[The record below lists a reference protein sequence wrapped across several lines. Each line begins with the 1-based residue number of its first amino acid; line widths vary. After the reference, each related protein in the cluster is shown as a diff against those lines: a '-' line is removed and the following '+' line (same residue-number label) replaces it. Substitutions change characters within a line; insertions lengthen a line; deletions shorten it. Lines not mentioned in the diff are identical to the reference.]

1 MASKLSVL
9 KMLKYLFSTNLKVGY
24 AGTVE
29 GAIVEFDKETFKKLF
44 PNLAKELESNE
55 NKVAINS
62 VRTDIKTGE
71 RASTERFAHYMPD
84 VIDFIRRCDTEEQAK
99 EIIDYMEK
107 RGEIEK
113 QYAKKLR
120 RQLREKGVRSF
131 GPKKEENYYLKHGEQ
146 R

>member
-1 MASKLSVL
+1 
-9 KMLKYLFSTNLKVGY
+9 MLG
-24 AGTVE
+24 AVE

-44 PNLAKELESNE
+44 PNLAKELDSNE
-55 NKVAINS
+55 HKVAINS

-71 RASTERFAHYMPD
+71 NASTERFAHYMPD
-84 VIDFIRRCDTEEQAK
+84 VIDFIRRCDTKEQAK

-131 GPKKEENYYLKHGEQ
+131 GPKKEENYYFKHGEQ

>member
-1 MASKLSVL
+1 
-9 KMLKYLFSTNLKVGY
+9 
-24 AGTVE
+24 
-29 GAIVEFDKETFKKLF
+29 VEFNKETFKKLF
-44 PNLAKELESNE
+44 PNLAKELESKE

-62 VRTDIKTGE
+62 VRTDIQMGE
-71 RASTERFAHYMPD
+71 RASTERFTHYMPD

-113 QYAKKLR
+113 QYAKRLR

-131 GPKKEENYYLKHGEQ
+131 GPKKEENYYFKHGEQ